1 MQVASA
7 LAALKPRKVIP
18 IVPYSVKGRYRSIK
32 TALLVVAYA
41 VYFLLPWLTWHGNKR
56 VGQPLLIDLHALR
69 VNFFDLVIFPHD
81 LIILVGIL
89 ILGVVLMFMT
99 ATLYG
104 RVFCGFFCIQTLWTD
119 AFRWI
124 ERAVQGEAQAR
135 IRLQKQP
142 WTLNKVVKVGLTH
155 LLWLALSFAT
165 ALTFALYFLDAPVL
179 FARIFAG
186 TAPMAAYVTVI
197 ALTAATYIAA
207 GLAREQI
214 CRVACPYGKFQ
225 TAMQDAHTVTVFY
238 DRSRGERQLGRT
250 APKAELKT
258 AGERAAQGYGDCV
271 DCSYCVNV
279 CPTGVDIRKGF
290 QIDCIACGLCVD
302 ACDTIMDRLQLPHG
316 LIRFSSDAAAAGNRR
331 RINPK
336 AWGYSAVLAGML
348 GFVFYTAG
356 TLTPFDATVQHQA
369 QPLMIRLANGDIKN
383 RYVVRITNKTAQP
396 AEYELRAEG
405 MLPGTLGGGNVWT
418 VPAGKTYTQL
428 VNVVLPEE
436 AARNTRLVRLV
447 LMQRGR
453 PHDAKTMEI
462 SYYSGLAAKF

>member
-1 MQVASA
+1 MQVAST

-32 TALLVVAYA
+32 TALLVIAYS
-41 VYFLLPWLTWHGNKR
+41 VYFSLPWLTWHGNTR
-56 VGQPLLIDLHALR
+56 TGQPLLIDLHALR

-89 ILGVVLMFMT
+89 ILGVVMMFM
-99 ATLYG
+99 AAALYG

-119 AFRWI
+119 AFRWV

-135 IRLQKQP
+135 LRLQKQP
-142 WTLNKVVKVGLTH
+142 WNLNKIARVGLTH
-155 LLWLALSFAT
+155 LLWLTLSFAT
-165 ALTFALYFLDAPVL
+165 ALTFTLYFLDAPIL
-179 FARIFAG
+179 FSRIFAG
-186 TAPMAAYVTVI
+186 TAPMAAYVTII

-238 DRSRGERQLGRT
+238 DRSRGERQRGRT
-250 APKAELKT
+250 APKAELKDMSQ
-258 AGERAAQGYGDCV
+258 RAAQGYGDCV
-271 DCSYCVNV
+271 DCGYCVNV

-302 ACDTIMDRLQLPHG
+302 ACDTIMDRLQLPRG
-316 LIRFSSDAAAAGNRR
+316 LIRFSSDAAVADNRR

-348 GFVFYTAG
+348 AFVFYTAR
-356 TLTPFDATVQHQA
+356 TLTPFDASVQHQA

-383 RYVVRITNKTAQP
+383 RYILRITNKTSQT
-396 AEYELRAEG
+396 AEYVLRAEG
-405 MLPGTLGGGNVWT
+405 LSEHALDGRGLWT

-428 VNVVLPEE
+428 VSVVLPEE
-436 AARNTRLVRLV
+436 AARNTRQVKLV
-447 LMQRGR
+447 LMERGHPR
-453 PHDAKTMEI
+453 DAKALEI
-462 SYYSGLAAKF
+462 SYYSGLSAKL